1 MQLLTLHSDGLLRLW
16 NTDDGRCILASHST
30 MLASKAKGLS
40 VLSDYPGYVAVVGS
54 LGEVSIVN
62 VY

>member
-16 NTDDGRCILASHST
+16 NTDDGRCILASHAT
-30 MLASKAKGLS
+30 MLPSKAKGLS

-54 LGEVSIVN
+54 
-62 VY
+62 